1 MPMRLPLLPAAAL
14 ACLPLLSSAQDVAPG
29 TVVTNASL
37 SGLAQFD
44 TSLDGGGRFHWNGA
58 IASGSVYR
66 QFAPQFGAG
75 LTLTY
80 DWQQWSFDSPTR
92 LGPVA
97 PWRDLY
103 QPQVG
108 ATLMYAFSED
118 VQMMVMPSVSWAY
131 ASGASTGDALNYG
144 AVAILSRDFTPKLT
158 LGLGAAVYRQIDRTR
173 VFPFVAIDWQID
185 DRWRL
190 ANPFSAGPTGG
201 AGVELTYKAADDWQ
215 VGFGGTYRSYAFR
228 LAQDGPVP
236 DGIGENTSIPLFLRL
251 SRNIGKQAQVDLYAA
266 ALANGTLK
274 VKNRNGDDLAT
285 ADYDV
290 APLVALTL
298 RYRF

>member
-1 MPMRLPLLPAAAL
+1 MRLTSLLAATL
-14 ACLPLLSSAQDVAPG
+14 LCLPLAVRAQDVPPG
-29 TVVTNASL
+29 TVVSNASL
-37 SGLAQFD
+37 SALTQFD
-44 TSLDGGGRFHWNGA
+44 TSLDGGGRFHWSGI
-58 IASGSVYR
+58 IAAGSVYR

-75 LTLTY
+75 LSVSY
-80 DWQQWSFDSPTR
+80 DWQQWSFDNPAR
-92 LGPVA
+92 FGGVA
-97 PWRDLY
+97 PWRNVY

-131 ASGASTGDALNYG
+131 ANGAPTGDALNYG
-144 AVAILSRDFTPKLT
+144 AVAIVSRDFSPSLT

-173 VFPFVAIDWQID
+173 VFPFVAVDWKID

-190 ANPFSAGPTGG
+190 TNPFAAGPTGG
-201 AGVELTYKAADDWQ
+201 AGLELVYKASDDWQ
-215 VGFGGTYRSYAFR
+215 IGAGGTYRSYAFR

-236 DGIGENTSIPLFLRL
+236 DGIGENSTIPVFLRL

-285 ADYDV
+285 GDYDV

>member
-1 MPMRLPLLPAAAL
+1 MRLRLLPAVLL
-14 ACLPLLSSAQDVAPG
+14 ACLPLAAPAQDVAPG
-29 TVVTNASL
+29 TTVVNTSL

-58 IASGSVYR
+58 IASGSLYR

-75 LTLTY
+75 LSLTY
-80 DWQQWSFDSPTR
+80 DWQQWSFDNVTR
-92 LGPVA
+92 FGPVA
-97 PWRDLY
+97 PWRDIQ
-103 QPQVG
+103 QPQIG

-131 ASGASTGDALNYG
+131 ANGASTGDALNYG
-144 AVAILSRDFTPKLT
+144 AVAILSRDFSPKLT
-158 LGLGAAVYRQIDRTR
+158 LGLGAAVFRQIDRTR
-173 VFPFVAIDWQID
+173 VFPFVAVDWQID

-190 ANPFSAGPTGG
+190 TNPFAAGPAGG
-201 AGVELTYKAADDWQ
+201 AGLELVYKASDDWQ
-215 VGFGGTYRSYAFR
+215 VGVGGTYRSYAFR
-228 LAQDGPVP
+228 LAQDGTVP
-236 DGIGENTSIPLFLRL
+236 DGIGENSSIPVFLRL

-266 ALANGTLK
+266 GLANGTLK

>member
-1 MPMRLPLLPAAAL
+1 MPMRLRPLPVALL
-14 ACLPLLSSAQDVAPG
+14 ACLPLAAPAQDVAPG
-29 TVVTNASL
+29 ATVVNTSL

-58 IASGSVYR
+58 IAAGSLYR

-75 LTLTY
+75 LSLTY
-80 DWQQWSFDSPTR
+80 DWQQWSFDNVTR
-92 LGPVA
+92 FGSAA
-97 PWRDLY
+97 PWRDIQ
-103 QPQVG
+103 QPQIG
-108 ATLMYAFSED
+108 ATFMYAFSED

-131 ASGASTGDALNYG
+131 ANGASTGDALNYG
-144 AVAILSRDFTPKLT
+144 AVAIVSRDFSPKLT
-158 LGLGAAVYRQIDRTR
+158 LGLGAAVFRQIDRTR
-173 VFPFVAIDWQID
+173 VFPFIAVDWQID

-190 ANPFSAGPTGG
+190 TNPFAAGPAGG
-201 AGVELTYKAADDWQ
+201 AGLELVYKASDDWQ
-215 VGFGGTYRSYAFR
+215 VGVGGTYRSYAFR

-236 DGIGENTSIPLFLRL
+236 DGIGENSSIPVFLRL